1 MIFRRRKGRVL
12 LNKNLNVDNVDIEM
26 TDKTKFLGVIID
38 QYLTF
43 YNHIQHIKGKISRA
57 LGILYKGR
65 KYFNQNTLL
74 TLYNAFVY
82 PHFMYCICIW
92 GNAYQSYIEPLFKLQ
107 KRAVRLIV
115 GAKRLAHSAPI
126 FSCIKVLQIQ
136 KLYIYNVLFFMYK
149 YHHNRLPSIYTNFFT
164 RNNTIHSHNT
174 RQQAHLHI
182 NKQYSVRSSKN
193 IRHAAVPIYNYFLS
207 RIDFDVSPSVFKKQV
222 KAYLAVNEVSSLL

>member
-1 MIFRRRKGRVL
+1 MIFRRRRGRIL
-12 LNKNLNVDNVDIEM
+12 LNKKLNVDSVDIEM

-65 KYFNQNTLL
+65 KYFSQNTLL

-92 GNAYQSYIEPLFKLQ
+92 GNAYQTYIEPLFKLQ
-107 KRAVRLIV
+107 KRAMRLIV
-115 GAKRLAHSAPI
+115 GAKRLTQSAPI
-126 FSCIKVLQIQ
+126 FDRLKVLQIQ
-136 KLYIYNVLFFMYK
+136 KLYIYNVLLFMYK
-149 YHHNRLPSIYTNFFT
+149 YHNNYLPSIFVRFFV
-164 RNNTIHSHNT
+164 RNNEIHCYNT

-182 NKQYSVRSSKN
+182 HKQRSVRSIKN
-193 IRHAAVPIYNYFLS
+193 MKNAAVPVYNYFLA
-207 RIDFDVSPSVFKKQV
+207 RLNFDETPSMFKRQV
-222 KAYLAVNEVSSLL
+222 KAYLLSNDVSFLL